1 MLSIVRVLADA
12 TVGPVRTQAV
22 VSVRL
27 FAGAAEVAGVRV
39 HRVTIEDGATVDEV
53 FDRMAEQFPALAVM
67 KASLKFA
74 VNQEFVEMD
83 QRLSNG
89 DEMAVIPP
97 VSGG

>member
-1 MLSIVRVLADA
+1 MVKVSTDA
-12 TVGPVRTQAV
+12 TVRPARALAA

-27 FAGAAEVAGVRV
+27 FAGAAEAAGVRM
-39 HRVTIEDGATVDEV
+39 HRMSIEDGATVDQL
-53 FDRMAEQFPALAVM
+53 FDRMADEFPVLAAM

-83 QRLSNG
+83 QSLSNG
-89 DEMAVIPP
+89 DEVAVIPP

>member
-1 MLSIVRVLADA
+1 MVRVLADA
-12 TVGPVRTQAV
+12 TVGPIRTQAV

-27 FAGAAEVAGVRV
+27 FAGAAEAAGVRV
-39 HRVTIEDGATVDEV
+39 NRMSIEDGATVEEV
-53 FDRMAEQFPALAVM
+53 FDHMTDKFPALTAM

-74 VNQEFVEMD
+74 VNQKFVEMD
-83 QRLSNG
+83 QRLSDG

>member
-1 MLSIVRVLADA
+1 MAKVSTDA
-12 TVGPVRTQAV
+12 TIQPARRLAV

-27 FAGAAEVAGVRV
+27 FAGAAEAAGVRV
-39 HRVTIEDGATVDEV
+39 HQMSIEDGATVDQL
-53 FDRMAEQFPALAVM
+53 FDRMADQFPVLAAM

-83 QRLSNG
+83 QNLSDG
-89 DEMAVIPP
+89 DEIAVIPP